1 MTLTRRDLLKGGLSI
16 AALGLVAPS
25 FLVKSAYALTGAA
38 AGRSGR
44 GELADPAL
52 ISADVSTLK
61 KNILVV
67 VQLSG
72 GNDGLGTVIPYTN
85 QAYFAARPTLAP
97 KPDEILRLT
106 DSVGL
111 HPALKGFKSLYDN
124 GHMAIFQGVGYPN
137 PNRSHFRSMA
147 IWQSARPDVD
157 EPTGW
162 LGRFLEADDDDAQNT
177 LRAINVGNLLPRTL
191 WTETTLVP
199 SITNLQTYQFR
210 TDGRY
215 LGDPSAQ
222 VDAIHH
228 LCDHT
233 IHGPFEQ
240 YVADAATDAFASS
253 DLLKSVV
260 GKYQTQVQYGNN
272 AFAEGL
278 KLIAQIIAADVGTRI
293 FYISLGG
300 FDTHS
305 NQAAVHNNL
314 LALLDEGVSALYED
328 LDTMGKA
335 DQVAVMTFSEFG
347 RRVAQNGSNGTDHG
361 TALPMMLFGS
371 KIQGGIYGTNPNL
384 ANLDNGDLRLQIDF
398 RTVYSSLIR
407 DWLGADPS
415 KVIEGNFGDIPISV
429 LRPPLPRTG

>member
-1 MTLTRRDLLKGGLSI
+1 MAIKRRDFLKGGLSI

-25 FLVKSAYALTGAA
+25 FLVKSAYTLTGDGEDAMSRGL
-38 AGRSGR
+38 AGAGL
-44 GELADPAL
+44 LAQADM
-52 ISADVSTLK
+52 SAVK
-61 KNILVV
+61 KNVLVV

-72 GNDGLGTVIPYTN
+72 GNDGLGTVIPYKD

-97 KPDEILRLT
+97 KQDQVLHLT

-111 HPALKGFKSLYDN
+111 HPSLKGFKTLYDK
-124 GHMAIFQGVGYPN
+124 GHMAVLQGVGYPN

-147 IWQSARPDVD
+147 IWQSARPDVN

-162 LGRFLEADDDDAQNT
+162 LGRYLEADDDDAQNT
-177 LRAINVGNLLPRTL
+177 LRAINIGTLLPRTL

-222 VDAIHH
+222 VDAILH

-233 IHGPFEQ
+233 IHGAFEQ
-240 YVADAATDAFASS
+240 YVAEAAVDAFASS

-260 GKYQTQVQYGNN
+260 GKYQTKVQYGNN

-278 KLIAQIIAADVGTRI
+278 KLIAEIIAAEVGTRI

-305 NQAAVHNNL
+305 NQALAHGNL
-314 LALLDEGVSALYED
+314 LGLLDDGISAFYND
-328 LDTMGKA
+328 LESMGKA
-335 DQVAVMTFSEFG
+335 GQVTVMTFSEFG
-347 RRVAQNGSNGTDHG
+347 RRVAQNASNGTDHG
-361 TALPMMLFGS
+361 TALPMLLVGS
-371 KIQGGIYGTNPNL
+371 GIQGGIYGTNPNL
-384 ANLDNGDLRLQIDF
+384 ANLASGDIRMQIDF
-398 RTVYSSLIR
+398 RTVYSSIIR
-407 DWLGADPS
+407 DWLGADPG
-415 KVIEGNFGDIPISV
+415 KVIEGNYGDIAFT
-429 LRPPLPRTG
+429 LPRTG

>member
-1 MTLTRRDLLKGGLSI
+1 MAIKRRDFLKGGLSI

-25 FLVKSAYALTGAA
+25 FLVKSAYALTWDGEDAVSRGLAGA
-38 AGRSGR
+38 GL
-44 GELADPAL
+44 LAQAD
-52 ISADVSTLK
+52 ISSLK
-61 KNILVV
+61 KNVLVV

-72 GNDGLGTVIPYTN
+72 GNDGLGTVIPYKD

-97 KPDEILRLT
+97 KQDQVLHLT

-111 HPALKGFKSLYDN
+111 HPSLKGFKTLYDK
-124 GHMAIFQGVGYPN
+124 GQMAVLQGVGYPN

-147 IWQSARPDVD
+147 IWQSARPDVN

-162 LGRFLEADDDDAQNT
+162 LGRYLEADDDDAKNT
-177 LRAINVGNLLPRTL
+177 LRAINIGTLLPRTL

-222 VDAIHH
+222 VAAIHH

-233 IHGPFEQ
+233 IHGAFEQ
-240 YVADAATDAFASS
+240 YVAEAAVDAFASS

-260 GKYQTQVQYGNN
+260 GKYQTKVQYGNN

-278 KLIAQIIAADVGTRI
+278 KLIAEIIAAEVGTRI

-305 NQAAVHNNL
+305 NQALAHGNL
-314 LALLDEGVSALYED
+314 LGLLDDGISAFYND
-328 LDTMGKA
+328 LESMGKA
-335 DQVAVMTFSEFG
+335 GQVAVMTFSEFG
-347 RRVAQNGSNGTDHG
+347 RRVAQNASNGTDHG
-361 TALPMMLFGS
+361 TALPMMLFGGG
-371 KIQGGIYGTNPNL
+371 IQGGIYGTNPNL
-384 ANLDNGDLRLQIDF
+384 TNLDSGDIRMQIDF
-398 RTVYSSLIR
+398 RTVYSWIIR
-407 DWLGADPS
+407 DWLGADPG
-415 KVIEGNFGDIPISV
+415 KVIEGNYGNIAFT
-429 LRPPLPRTG
+429 LPRAG